1 MDKHIVALE
10 SYSAIKKEQTIDRN
24 SLEETEK
31 DYIKWKKQDPK
42 ASIPYNSVYVIPK
55 KAKPPGAG
63 GGEGVIKERTRE
75 LLEVIVLV
83 LTQLYTLS
91 ELIELYD

>member
-1 MDKHIVALE
+1 M
-10 SYSAIKKEQTIDRN
+10 KEA
-24 SLEETEK
+24 
-31 DYIKWKKQDPK
+31 DPK
-42 ASIPYNSVYVIPK
+42 ASTPYNSVHVIPK
-55 KAKPPGAG
+55 KAKLPGAG

-83 LTQLYTLS
+83 LTRLYTLS